1 MKRSTKKFTA
11 AVAGVAVAGL
21 AIGLALSLWTRPA
34 VVVDHSAADTSSN
47 TVIPMNTEQKTYDE
61 NNIGE
66 LYCKAVDEEHIGS
79 SEAVQFMDDELLVVA
94 QDGVAKSY
102 IEELAEK
109 YGAEIVGEIE
119 QTGDYQWQLSDIK
132 TLDELK
138 QLAEQVKQEEAI
150 VSADVNYVSN
160 IGSESVDYDVNVGK
174 EWSDDFLKGY
184 DPLKNK
190 VKLSADDKLWNMKAI
205 NAPMAWKSMELK
217 KDNIEPVKVG
227 LIDTGFD
234 TKHEDLGFAEN
245 GVFYLNGAN
254 SNEDRDIDTN
264 VKTEDIL
271 SHGTHV
277 AGIMA
282 AKSNN
287 KEGICGVYPYGNLL
301 LYGVSYWGSAKKT
314 EDIYED
320 KYSENAVSSMMEKI
334 CFSELIL
341 RNVKVINCS
350 YGDESGVL
358 VEYGNEKEKEA
369 ELADLEDRANLLG
382 DFLNRLIDK
391 GYDFVISSCAGNDS
405 NNAVEIKKKDF
416 RKTINTK
423 NVDSKYASTL
433 NYIKANNKFE
443 KVSSRIIVVGAV
455 DVNLQRS
462 YYSNLNCDIYAPGGI
477 EKCRIFSTVPD
488 MENIAKAENYTGTYG
503 YKMGT
508 SMAAPHVAGVCA
520 DVWSID
526 NTLTGEKVK
535 EIVCG
540 SVTDA
545 SKKDYPVVDCFK
557 AVEWAFKEKKENGGP
572 VAEPLYGEVMGWVTD
587 SSNKKLKGAV
597 VTAVNKADKSDKTTV
612 KTDSYGHFE
621 LLLAAGDYKLSVT
634 KSGYQKAG
642 TEVSVSGGEVNY
654 LSDYIKLKKNLTKAE
669 KYAKA
674 VMDNEDMWLS
684 SFNKLKTLGN
694 GNYCWFEDLDFDGEK
709 EFVIGGSTWE
719 DEGCWIPSTKRYFAY
734 KITSDGKLKRIDG
747 YHDTDN
753 IQFISFFANYNYVDF
768 KGNQGFNDIGMEV
781 IKHTDTGKYE
791 RVYLGAATGGDYYSF
806 CTVNFTSEKKVEKI
820 LTGFDNTSDMITE
833 NQYWD
838 VIIDP
843 VANYMENTLHCDNSV
858 ITIPCT
864 SLSKKITANGYG
876 CYDYLSK
883 EDKMSALVNS
893 FNGNKLTV
901 TDKESNVVSNY
912 MAKARTLTRDGK
924 YVSSNSDPDGDT
936 VYQMPEKY

>member
-11 AVAGVAVAGL
+11 AVASVAVAGL

-119 QTGDYQWQLSDIK
+119 QTGDYQWQISDVK

-160 IGSESVDYDVNVGK
+160 IGSESVDYDINVGK

-190 VKLSADDKLWNMKAI
+190 VKLSADDKMWNMKAI

-234 TKHEDLGFAEN
+234 TKHEDLGFADN

-287 KEGICGVYPYGNLL
+287 KDGICGVYPYGNSL
-301 LYGVSYWGSAKKT
+301 LYGVSFWGSAKKT

-320 KYSENAVSSMMEKI
+320 KYSENAVSSMIEKI
-334 CFSELIL
+334 YFSELIL

-391 GYDFVISSCAGNDS
+391 GYDFVICSCAGNDS

-443 KVSSRIIVVGAV
+443 KVPSRIIVVGAV

-674 VMDNEDMWLS
+674 VMDNEDMWLDKWNNS
-684 SFNKLKTLGN
+684 YIGSTDNV
-694 GNYCWFEDLDFDGEK
+694 YCWFEDIDFDGDP
-709 EFVIGGSTWE
+709 EFIVGGALAQQAQGGINY
-719 DEGCWIPSTKRYFAY
+719 DYF
-734 KITSDGKLKRIDG
+734 KVTDNGKLKHIVNANDPDRE
-747 YHDTDN
+747 Y
-753 IQFISFFANYNYVDF
+753 SASVFANYAPNPGLGYIDAMIMKDRKTGEHIYTYSGTFPDLQARNIIKMDF
-768 KGNQGFNDIGMEV
+768 SG
-781 IKHTDTGKYE
+781 GKYSE
-791 RVYLGAATGGDYYSF
+791 EMLCGYTSDDRFEDVEDSFYLDSST
-806 CTVNFTSEKKVEKI
+806 EKI
-820 LTGFDNTSDMITE
+820 SKSRLIAYLNDKKDNYTFSISS
-833 NQYWD
+833 
-838 VIIDP
+838 IG
-843 VANYMENTLHCDNSV
+843 
-858 ITIPCT
+858 TIPCT
-864 SLSKKITANGYG
+864 WTMKNEVYYEGGMNDGAASTISNCYDGLSKAERKA
-876 CYDYLSK
+876 
-883 EDKMSALVNS
+883 ALVKS
-893 FNGNKLTV
+893 FNKYSLTD
-901 TDKESNVVSNY
+901 TDDN
-912 MAKARTLTRDGK
+912 A
-924 YVSSNSDPDGDT
+924 YVFDNMINALNNLAS
-936 VYQMPEKY
+936 

>member
-119 QTGDYQWQLSDIK
+119 QTGDYQWQLSDVK

-138 QLAEQVKQEEAI
+138 QLAEQVKKEEAI

-160 IGSESVDYDVNVGK
+160 IGSESVDYDINVGK

-190 VKLSADDKLWNMKAI
+190 VKLSADDKMWNMKAI

-264 VKTEDIL
+264 AKTEDIL

-282 AKSNN
+282 ASGDNDD
-287 KEGICGVYPYGNLL
+287 GICGIYPYANGR
-301 LYGVSYWGSAKKT
+301 LYGVSSAGMQLYK
-314 EDIYED
+314 ENFIYRN
-320 KYSENAVSSMMEKI
+320 SIMTQKI
-334 CFSELIL
+334 AYSELIL
-341 RNVKVINCS
+341 RNVKVINQS
-350 YGDESGVL
+350 QGFNWQSGWEDYWKEQLNTDESWEEHYSKIPDEIGAFFD
-358 VEYGNEKEKEA
+358 EA
-369 ELADLEDRANLLG
+369 DLLG
-382 DFLNRLIDK
+382 DFLNRLLEKD
-391 GYDFVISSCAGNDS
+391 YDFVITASAGNYSSAQTGTLESRWNSWNTMID
-405 NNAVEIKKKDF
+405 KD
-416 RKTINTK
+416 KYP
-423 NVDSKYASTL
+423 NVY
-433 NYIKANNKFE
+433 N
-443 KVSSRIIVVGAV
+443 RIIVVGAV
-455 DVNLQRS
+455 NAKNNITSFSCGGERV
-462 YYSNLNCDIYAPGGI
+462 DIFAPGDNI
-477 EKCRIFSTVPD
+477 YSTMPNNKYD
-488 MENIAKAENYTGTYG
+488 RLK
-503 YKMGT
+503 GT

-557 AVEWAFKEKKENGGP
+557 AVEWAFKEKKENGDP

-587 SSNKKLKGAV
+587 SSNKKLKGAA

-621 LLLAAGDYKLSVT
+621 LLLAAGDYKLSIT

-674 VMDNEDMWLS
+674 VMDNEDMWLDKWNNS
-684 SFNKLKTLGN
+684 YIGSTDNV
-694 GNYCWFEDLDFDGEK
+694 YCWFEDVDFDGDP
-709 EFVIGGSTWE
+709 EFIVGGALAQQAQGGINY
-719 DEGCWIPSTKRYFAY
+719 DYF
-734 KITSDGKLKRIDG
+734 KVTDNGKLKHIVNANDPDRE
-747 YHDTDN
+747 Y
-753 IQFISFFANYNYVDF
+753 SALVFANYAPNSGLGYIDAMIMKDKKTGEHIYTYSGTFPDLQARNIIKMDF
-768 KGNQGFNDIGMEV
+768 SG
-781 IKHTDTGKYE
+781 GKYSE
-791 RVYLGAATGGDYYSF
+791 EMLCGYTSDDRFEDVEDSFYLDSST
-806 CTVNFTSEKKVEKI
+806 EKI
-820 LTGFDNTSDMITE
+820 SKSRLIAYLNDKKDNYTFSISS
-833 NQYWD
+833 
-838 VIIDP
+838 IG
-843 VANYMENTLHCDNSV
+843 
-858 ITIPCT
+858 TIPCT
-864 SLSKKITANGYG
+864 WTMKNEVYYEGGMNDGAASTISNCYDGLSKAERKA
-876 CYDYLSK
+876 
-883 EDKMSALVNS
+883 ALVKS
-893 FNGNKLTV
+893 FNKYSLTD
-901 TDKESNVVSNY
+901 TDDN
-912 MAKARTLTRDGK
+912 A
-924 YVSSNSDPDGDT
+924 YVFNNMINALNNLAS
-936 VYQMPEKY
+936 

>member
-21 AIGLALSLWTRPA
+21 AIGLALSLWTRPS
-34 VVVDHSAADTSSN
+34 VVVNHSAADTSSN

-94 QDGVAKSY
+94 QDGVAKTY

-119 QTGDYQWQLSDIK
+119 QTGDYQWQLSDVK

-138 QLAEQVKQEEAI
+138 QLAEQVKKEEAI

-160 IGSESVDYDVNVGK
+160 IGSESVDYDINVGK

-190 VKLSADDKLWNMKAI
+190 VKLSADDKMWNMKAI

-264 VKTEDIL
+264 VKTEDIP

-282 AKSNN
+282 ASGDNDD
-287 KEGICGVYPYGNLL
+287 GICGIYPYANGR
-301 LYGVSYWGSAKKT
+301 LYGVSSAGMQLYK
-314 EDIYED
+314 ENFIYRN
-320 KYSENAVSSMMEKI
+320 SIMTQKI
-334 CFSELIL
+334 AYSELIL
-341 RNVKVINCS
+341 RNVKVINQS
-350 YGDESGVL
+350 QGFNWQSGWEDYWKEQLNTDESWEQHYSKIPDEIGTFFD
-358 VEYGNEKEKEA
+358 EA
-369 ELADLEDRANLLG
+369 DLLG
-382 DFLNRLIDK
+382 DFLNRLLEKD
-391 GYDFVISSCAGNDS
+391 YDFVITASAGNYSSAQTGTLESRWNSWNTMID
-405 NNAVEIKKKDF
+405 KD
-416 RKTINTK
+416 KYP
-423 NVDSKYASTL
+423 NVY
-433 NYIKANNKFE
+433 N
-443 KVSSRIIVVGAV
+443 RIIVVGAV
-455 DVNLQRS
+455 NAKNNITSFSCGGERV
-462 YYSNLNCDIYAPGGI
+462 DIFAPGDNI
-477 EKCRIFSTVPD
+477 YSTMPNNKYD
-488 MENIAKAENYTGTYG
+488 RLK
-503 YKMGT
+503 GT

-621 LLLAAGDYKLSVT
+621 LLLTAGDYKISVT

-684 SFNKLKTLGN
+684 SFNKLKALGY

-719 DEGCWIPSTKRYFAY
+719 DEGFWIPSTKRYFAY

-753 IQFISFFANYNYVDF
+753 IQFISFFANCNYVDF

-843 VANYMENTLHCDNSV
+843 VANYMENTLHCDNAV